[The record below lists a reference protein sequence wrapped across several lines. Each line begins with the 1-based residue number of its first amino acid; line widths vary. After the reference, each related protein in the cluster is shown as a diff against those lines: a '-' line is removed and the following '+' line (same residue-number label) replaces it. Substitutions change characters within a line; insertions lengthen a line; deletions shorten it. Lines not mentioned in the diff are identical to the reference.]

1 MSHAALL
8 RRVAAAATA
17 VAAISAIAV
26 TVGAVVSDDGAA
38 LPTDRAAVHEAYQ
51 AEMARTEPASGWTG
65 DTSTCDAGTISVD
78 YQLQQ
83 VERIN
88 YFRTLAGLE
97 HMVSLDTSMSES
109 AQAAALMIGANA
121 AVSHTPAADA
131 LCHTEEGAV
140 GSANSN
146 LYQRTGHDALR
157 GFMQDPGD
165 QNVSVGHR
173 NWLLLPQLRNV
184 GIGEV
189 PTTESDIDGGYAVN
203 FQNGFELEKDHSVVA
218 WPAAGYFP
226 EELVDERW
234 SLAIYGADFSNADV
248 TVLRDGEE
256 IDAPIIFNELR
267 PGVLPSSI
275 ITFTPEGVD
284 QFEDAA
290 DTVYEVRVSNVVSEA
305 GSTFEYEVITFDA
318 EAPLTD

>member
-17 VAAISAIAV
+17 VIGISGIAV
-26 TVGAVVSDDGAA
+26 TFVADAGASLSAG
-38 LPTDRAAVHEAYQ
+38 RAAVHEAYQ
-51 AEMARTEPASGWTG
+51 AEMARTELSPEWTG

-83 VERIN
+83 VDRIN

-97 HMVSLDTSMSES
+97 HMVSLDTSMSEA
-109 AQAAALMIGANA
+109 AQAAALMIQANA
-121 AVSHTPAADA
+121 AVSHAPTADST
-131 LCHTEEGAV
+131 CHTAEGAV
-140 GSANSN
+140 GSAYSN

-189 PTTESDIDGGYAVN
+189 PTTESDLDGGYAVN

-218 WPAAGYFP
+218 WPAAGFFP

-234 SLAIYGADFSNADV
+234 SLSIYGADFSNADV
-248 TVLRDGEE
+248 TVLRDGEQ
-256 IDAPIIFNELR
+256 IDAPIVFDDYR
-267 PGVLPSSI
+267 PGVLPSAI

-284 QFEDAA
+284 QFDDGA

-305 GSTFEYEVITFDA
+305 GSTFEYEVTTFDA
-318 EAPLTD
+318 EAPLAD